1 MADSAEPWFWT
12 RRFTTTLALPTR
24 FLSRNKNL
32 LNPPVLF
39 IIIIHNLLVAKF
51 FCPVLIIFLGD
62 KTTSPI
68 FYNPAFRYWQTS
80 DRKTPKQCGPPKKRI
95 TFDLKKVF
103 VGAAG

>member
-39 IIIIHNLLVAKF
+39 IIIIHHSPFAKIFVWFYYFFGKNYLQYSITLHFATGKLQIERLQNNVA
-51 FCPVLIIFLGD
+51 
-62 KTTSPI
+62 
-68 FYNPAFRYWQTS
+68 
-80 DRKTPKQCGPPKKRI
+80 PKKRGTLLI
-95 TFDLKKVF
+95 
-103 VGAAG
+103 